1 MNAVQAS
8 WGIPDEQNREP
19 TNQTISHGRRTPPT
33 GGGGGGSEI
42 ERGAVAAGG
51 GSKQVTWIWI
61 EARSTAGEPLCS
73 AVVSR
78 GGGRRKARWTL
89 ELGPPPPFDLQ
100 RPPACWRVLG
110 LTAHLPRR
118 LGWAK
123 RSSLQIF
130 HPPTLATR
138 SPLSA
143 TDCGS
148 CTRWAPRRQSPR
160 RVGRP
165 VEQN

>member
-8 WGIPDEQNREP
+8 WGIPDEQNRES
-19 TNQTISHGRRTPPT
+19 TNQTISHGRRTPPA
-33 GGGGGGSEI
+33 GGGGGSEI

-78 GGGRRKARWTL
+78 GGGRRKARRTL

-100 RPPACWRVLG
+100 RLRESCWRALG
-110 LTAHLPRR
+110 ASSAHLPRR
-118 LGWAK
+118 LGQN
-123 RSSLQIF
+123 SSLQMF
-130 HPPTLATR
+130 THSRNSQTLVTH
-138 SPLSA
+138 
-143 TDCGS
+143 
-148 CTRWAPRRQSPR
+148 
-160 RVGRP
+160 RP
-165 VEQN
+165 VGPVPAGPPRPSRRGW

>member
-8 WGIPDEQNREP
+8 WGIPDEQNRES
-19 TNQTISHGRRTPPT
+19 TNQTISHGRRTPPA

-61 EARSTAGEPLCS
+61 EARSTGGEPLCS
-73 AVVSR
+73 AVLNR
-78 GGGRRKARWTL
+78 GGGRRKMARWTL
-89 ELGPPPPFDLQ
+89 EFGPPFDLQ

-143 TDCGS
+143 TDGGS

-160 RVGRP
+160 RVGWP

>member
-1 MNAVQAS
+1 M
-8 WGIPDEQNREP
+8 
-19 TNQTISHGRRTPPT
+19 
-33 GGGGGGSEI
+33 
-42 ERGAVAAGG
+42 
-51 GSKQVTWIWI
+51 
-61 EARSTAGEPLCS
+61 
-73 AVVSR
+73 
-78 GGGRRKARWTL
+78 ARWTL
-89 ELGPPPPFDLQ
+89 EFGPPFDLQ

-143 TDCGS
+143 TDGGS

-160 RVGRP
+160 PVGRP